1 MHIRPMHLILAA
13 VCIAASTVQADAQSV
28 TVHGVAFDSL
38 RITRLRGALLS
49 IEQSGHT
56 AISDDSGR
64 FRFEDVAPGPHT
76 LVMQHDALD
85 SLGIAVVRRAE
96 LGPTLS
102 AKMGSSRTLRPM
114 TDTAAPRRASSAI
127 CASTSPYPR

>member
-49 IEQSGHT
+49 IEQSGQT

-85 SLGIAVVRRAE
+85 SLGIAVVRRAFTVSDGRE
-96 LGPTLS
+96 SVRIAIPSFETFW
-102 AKMGSSRTLRPM
+102 
-114 TDTAAPRRASSAI
+114 RRACGGAR
-127 CASTSPYPR
+127 APHTGQPRERR